1 MKHMKKF
8 LLPLLSVLILGLASS
23 CTEEGDTFI
32 YDGAYVYVEYPNVAG
47 SGWQAEIELLPGG
60 VYTTH
65 SLYYD
70 YFNEHIDQNMIENS
84 FVMAYYYENGYD
96 IALPA
101 NFVYTDVN
109 NGEHTATIRYVVAE
123 GVVRIIIESNDN
135 TYDALQMYLRS
146 IDPMYFKICMMVNI

>member
-1 MKHMKKF
+1 MKHTRKF
-8 LLPLLSVLILGLASS
+8 LLPLLSLLILGLATS
-23 CTEEGDTFI
+23 CEEEGDTFI
-32 YDGAYVYVEYPNVAG
+32 YDGAYVYVEYPDVAG
-47 SGWQAEIELLPGG
+47 SNWTPEIELQPNNYY
-60 VYTTH
+60 VTH
-65 SLYYD
+65 CLYYD

-84 FVMAYYYENGYD
+84 FVTAYYYENNYD

-109 NGEHTATIRYVVAE
+109 GGEHTATIRYVVAQ
-123 GVVRIIIESNDN
+123 GVVRIIIESNDG